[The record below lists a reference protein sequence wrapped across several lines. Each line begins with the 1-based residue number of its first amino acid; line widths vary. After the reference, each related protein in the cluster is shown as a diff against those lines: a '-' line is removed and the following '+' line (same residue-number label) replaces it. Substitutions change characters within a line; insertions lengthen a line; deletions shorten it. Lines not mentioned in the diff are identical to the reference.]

1 MTACLRK
8 TFFFFFRKLYVFH
21 HNTKKYKNS
30 LFNFPRLLS
39 FPLEF
44 RCFGLYSPLFKQHL
58 AINTNTNLQIFVP
71 SSLFF
76 LLYQFALINDQLNAF
91 FLAFAFIMSA
101 LILFVKSCIALIPC
115 IKVSPL
121 GV

>member
-44 RCFGLYSPLFKQHL
+44 RCFGLYSPLFEQHL

-101 LILFVKSCIALIPC
+101 LILFVLKA
-115 IKVSPL
+115 VSL
-121 GV
+121 